1 LRQIV
6 LEELNF
12 TQEIR
17 YQELFRRAAKRSG
30 KDFFT
35 SPRIHFDLSGEEVVV
50 EEFVGGLWLS
60 ELLSAVQAGDEALLE
75 RARAEDIDLSKVARQ
90 LLWVNSWGWSENLF
104 FYTNPQPDNIIV
116 APGSKLIFT
125 EFSSVSA
132 IDRSMRRALRRNMQ
146 SLADNDALNM
156 ARASLILLEPL
167 PPISLSEFIK
177 ELEGRN
183 WQMLYAL
190 ANRNDYS
197 DWVDLTTAAQ
207 WKGLVEVCAKYGV
220 VIDLNVLR
228 LLRSM
233 MLFESMA
240 VRLDRKLDVVKEYR
254 QFDDFR
260 AFQSRQRIIS
270 MVEKQVRKG
279 GTDRNYLVLD
289 RVTSTGDRI
298 FQRIRQVAATPA
310 VSFSTMMSKWSFA
323 FFMLI
328 KFLYQVLLVSVV
340 ALGVAFSIQLIAGDG
355 RLNLIAAVQMVV
367 TDRVYLLIVLFLLFV
382 NGRSVLFR
390 MDDTEV

>member
-1 LRQIV
+1 
-6 LEELNF
+6 
-12 TQEIR
+12 
-17 YQELFRRAAKRSG
+17 
-30 KDFFT
+30 
-35 SPRIHFDLSGEEVVV
+35 
-50 EEFVGGLWLS
+50 
-60 ELLSAVQAGDEALLE
+60 
-75 RARAEDIDLSKVARQ
+75 
-90 LLWVNSWGWSENLF
+90 
-104 FYTNPQPDNIIV
+104 
-116 APGSKLIFT
+116 
-125 EFSSVSA
+125 
-132 IDRSMRRALRRNMQ
+132 
-146 SLADNDALNM
+146 
-156 ARASLILLEPL
+156 LLEPL